1 VATIRRVPQIEGK
14 SFLVTGGSGFI
25 GSHVVDRLLGR
36 GAERVRV
43 FDKALRR
50 ENLAKSDRLDL
61 IEGDVTD
68 MASVRS
74 AVDGTDGVFHM
85 AVLPLGPTVEN
96 PRLGLDVNVV
106 GTFNVFEA
114 ARDAGMPKVVFSS
127 ASSVYGDTDDTMD
140 ESHPL
145 GARTMYGASKIAG
158 EYFLRSFNDQ
168 YGQPYVTLRYMN
180 VYGPRQDGGLV
191 MAVARRVLAGEAP
204 SITGNGSQS
213 FDFVH
218 VADVAGANI
227 AAMESDVTAD
237 EFNVGS
243 GSEASAREI
252 AEKIIDAIGAD
263 VSVQYQPDI
272 RVLMKRRVGSN
283 AKAKSLLGWQAEI
296 GLDHGLRDT
305 IEWIRKHS

>member
-1 VATIRRVPQIEGK
+1 VPEVDGK
-14 SFLVTGGSGFI
+14 TFLITGGSGFI
-25 GSHVVDRLLGR
+25 GSHVVDRLLDG
-36 GAERVRV
+36 GAATVRV
-43 FDKALRR
+43 FDKLVNHDNLRGDAR
-50 ENLAKSDRLDL
+50 VEV

-68 MASVRS
+68 VAAVRR
-74 AVDGTDGVFHM
+74 AIDGTDGVFHM

-96 PRLGLDVNVV
+96 PRVGLDVNVV

-140 ESHPL
+140 ELHPL

-168 YGQPYVTLRYMN
+168 YGLPYVTLRDMN
-180 VYGPRQDGGLV
+180 VYGPRQAGGLV
-191 MAVARRVLAGEAP
+191 MAVARRVLAGQSP
-204 SITGNGSQS
+204 TITGDGSQS

-218 VADVAGANI
+218 VADVADANVS
-227 AAMESDVTAD
+227 AMASDVTAE

-243 GSEASAREI
+243 GVEASARQI
-252 AEKIIDAIGAD
+252 AEKLIEIVGAD
-263 VSVQYQPDI
+263 VEVTYDTAT

-283 AKAKSLLGWQAEI
+283 EKAKQRFGWEASISL
-296 GLDHGLRDT
+296 DDGLRDT
-305 IEWIRKHS
+305 VGWIRANS